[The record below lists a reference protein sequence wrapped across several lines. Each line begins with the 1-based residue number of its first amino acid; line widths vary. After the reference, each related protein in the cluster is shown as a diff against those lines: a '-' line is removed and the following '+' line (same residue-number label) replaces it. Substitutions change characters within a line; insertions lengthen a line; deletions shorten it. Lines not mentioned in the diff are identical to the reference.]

1 MSNQQIADRLAEK
14 ICSRLRLPLFDDRRT
29 DIRSFILAELEP
41 QPVLQFADKED
52 RTQQRTKVLSALKKA
67 GRRGCLNTE
76 LNEICL
82 RYGARIYELRGMG
95 YKIKTE
101 KVGRSLFNFTLA
113 S

>member
-1 MSNQQIADRLAEK
+1 MSNQQIADRIADKVSELVARRGLAFN
-14 ICSRLRLPLFDDRRT
+14 LRAA
-29 DIRSFILAELEP
+29 ILAELER

-76 LNEICL
+76 LNGICL